1 MARHGRFFI
10 ALAAADEA
18 AADSG
23 LWSRP
28 EIGFDRIDTSKSQ
41 VRYNTG

>member
-1 MARHGRFFI
+1 MARRGHFFI

-28 EIGFDRIDTSKSQ
+28 DIGFDVSGQI
-41 VRYNTG
+41 